1 MVSSAVHNKKILLVF
16 AGDNVSVEQLQSVT
30 NALLE
35 LGEDGA
41 LATTDS
47 GSDL

>member
-1 MVSSAVHNKKILLVF
+1 MGSSAFHSNISCF
-16 AGDNVSVEQLQSVT
+16 AGDSVSIEQLQSVT

-47 GSDL
+47 RSDL